1 MTFRKW
7 IKFISY
13 AYSTRDKV
21 SFTYFTGSKFIP
33 PGILKS
39 TSESIISTQS
49 QIDAEAEFNRDPALV
64 RQYFFFVAFTVITSL
79 ILYVALVATTDA
91 QDADQFLKALENEKR
106 DVLVPYAKKKIEAE
120 IAKKQS
126 S

>member
-1 MTFRKW
+1 M
-7 IKFISY
+7 
-13 AYSTRDKV
+13 V
-21 SFTYFTGSKFIP
+21 LPPPYFKIHTV
-33 PGILKS
+33 LKLS
-39 TSESIISTQS
+39 QSIISTKS

-106 DVLVPYAKKKIEAE
+106 DVLVPYAKKKIETE